1 MNLSL
6 DCLVLFLVLL
16 STKELWNHFNEQ
28 SQTGLPD
35 FRRISSLWE
44 VRGVSVSASV
54 ACVPIASAKV
64 RRFTAP
70 RKETYEKSGCFCK
83 NRSLFR
89 IPTLQTMRKAAIL
102 GDFQGIF
109 RPSRSLTEEKRGETV
124 RKLYYPIL
132 KSDNLQVYGWR
143 WSMKWF
149 VSNDNGDNFSW
160 CCLSC
165 RFIWRQ
171 QGQLGT
177 TWFFV
182 VNVVLVVLVVVL
194 FFLTTTGTI

>member
-28 SQTGLPD
+28 SQRASRLPPH
-35 FRRISSLWE
+35 RRLGG
-44 VRGVSVSASV
+44 VKGVSVSASV

-70 RKETYEKSGCFCK
+70 RKKIHEKSGCFCK

-89 IPTLQTMRKAAIL
+89 ISTLQTKQKEAVF

-109 RPSRSLTEEKRGETV
+109 RPSRSLSEEKRGGDCPKT
-124 RKLYYPIL
+124 IL
-132 KSDNLQVYGWR
+132 SNTEILQSASLRMTLTFEMVCFWQQQG
-143 WSMKWF
+143 
-149 VSNDNGDNFSW
+149 
-160 CCLSC
+160 
-165 RFIWRQ
+165 Q
-171 QGQLGT
+171 QGQLFLMLS
-177 TWFFV
+177 WLPFY
-182 VNVVLVVLVVVL
+182 
-194 FFLTTTGTI
+194 LTTTGTTSDNLIFLLSMLS